1 MPQDVEVIVRVLSAG
16 VTRPKFSGVG
26 PGTRQ
31 LQGYDLSVGE
41 VARFGGYMSNDAG
54 VATLLTSINT
64 AVAVDCAVFR

>member
-1 MPQDVEVIVRVLSAG
+1 MAQDVEVIVRVLSPGAL
-16 VTRPKFSGVG
+16 RPQYSGVG

-31 LQGYDLSVGE
+31 LQGLDATEGE

-54 VATLLTSINT
+54 VATLLTAINT